1 MKSRLIFLIFF
12 LIYGLN
18 NISAQQ
24 KYDDYLP
31 NIVILK
37 LKPEYRNLFI
47 DKSANNDLLSFC
59 KKINVKTISKK
70 FPTKI
75 ALTKNQNNNLV
86 DLSLIYEIKYE
97 KNIDAIEIANIFSRF
112 IEVKYCV
119 PHFLPKILE
128 IPNDPN
134 NLTNQY
140 YLDNIR
146 AYAAWDTCKG
156 DSTVIIGISDT
167 GIDFSHEDLIDNVYY
182 NLNDPINGSDDDNDG
197 FIDNFR
203 GWDLGENDNNPQW
216 DENNIQGA
224 NSHGVNVSGLADAT
238 TNNGVGIS
246 GVGYKCK
253 YMPLK
258 ISNATGSLT
267 MAYESIV
274 YAADHGCSV
283 VNCSWGGLS
292 GNAYGQDIVNYAIF
306 NKNCLVVA
314 AAGNNGHLSND
325 VLYPAAYEN
334 VFCVAASN
342 QQDLKWEH
350 SCFGYH
356 VDIIAPGE
364 STYMTFPGNNYSNG
378 WGTSFAAPLVSGAI
392 ALLKSYYG
400 STYSAIQLA
409 EILRVT
415 TDYID
420 TIGTNIQYA
429 GMMGSGR
436 LNIYRALT
444 DTLPPSIRIDSV
456 SFSTS
461 SGQVFL
467 PGDTVNVFADFINY
481 LTLSK
486 HLSVKVSVLS
496 ANVTVLQDSF
506 YIGSLQT
513 MGDTNN
519 LSNLF
524 KLYLQPNLS
533 YDQKINVKFSYI
545 DDSLNYSA
553 SEVKSFMANTS
564 YLNVDTNNIAT
575 TITGTGNVGYT
586 NDHIAGYGFRYKN
599 QETIL
604 YEGGLIIGSLAENKA
619 MLCNRGYNN
628 FTVINKPE
636 KQTVNIK
643 SDYDV
648 QTSFND
654 MYSSDNLNVK
664 VIQDNYI
671 WVDSANNDI
680 IFFNYKIIN
689 NNSFSLDSVYAGIFN
704 DWDINNPVYN
714 KANFDA
720 SVNLSYAHS
729 VDSVLGFAGVKLL
742 SDNKV
747 NYYAIDN
754 VVGGAGGIDITD
766 GYNTDEVLTSLSTNK
781 TVAGEPSGGDVVNVI
796 STGPHDIAAG
806 DTLDICFAYVAGDSY
821 NEIINNSVNAQSL
834 YDSVLAN
841 KIVENNI
848 SFKELDVYPVP
859 SDNYI
864 NIEFFNEIK
873 RDISI
878 DILNNFGELIIEK
891 RYNNFTNGMF
901 NEQIDI
907 SQLKQG
913 IYYVKIVSGNQFC
926 IKKIILVK

>member
-1 MKSRLIFLIFF
+1 MKSILIFF
-12 LIYGLN
+12 IIFFIYGLN
-18 NISAQQ
+18 NVNAQK
-24 KYDDYLP
+24 KYDDYLQ

-47 DKSANNDLLSFC
+47 DKSTKNNLLQFC
-59 KKINVKTISKK
+59 KSIKAKSINKK
-70 FPTKI
+70 FPDKEVVDRN
-75 ALTKNQNNNLV
+75 KYKNLV
-86 DLSLIYEIKYE
+86 DLSLIYEIKYD
-97 KNIDAIEIANIFSRF
+97 KNIDAKEIANEFLKF
-112 IEVKYCV
+112 NEIEYCV
-119 PHFLPKILE
+119 PHYLPRLLE
-128 IPNDPN
+128 VPNDPY

-182 NLNDPINGSDDDNDG
+182 NLNDPINGIDDDNDG
-197 FIDNFR
+197 FTDNFR

-216 DENNIQGA
+216 DENNISGA
-224 NSHGVNVSGLADAT
+224 NSHGVNVAGLADAT

-253 YMPLK
+253 YMSLK

-267 MAYESIV
+267 MGYESIV
-274 YAADHGCSV
+274 YAADQGCSV

-292 GNAYGQDIVNYAIF
+292 GNAYGQDIVNYATF

-325 VLYPAAYEN
+325 VLYPAAYDN

-342 QQDLKWEH
+342 QQDLKWAH

-378 WGTSFAAPLVSGAI
+378 WGTSFAAPLVSGAV
-392 ALLKSYYG
+392 ALLKSYYKN
-400 STYSAIQLA
+400 TYSAIQLA

-415 TDYID
+415 TDNID
-420 TIGTNIQYA
+420 TIGTNVQYA

-444 DTLPPSIRIDSV
+444 DTLPPSVRIDSV
-456 SFSTS
+456 NFSTN

-467 PGDTVNVFADFINY
+467 PSDTVTVFSDFINY
-481 LTLSK
+481 LTTSK
-486 HLSVKVSVLS
+486 NLYVKLSVLS

-513 MGDTNN
+513 MHDT
-519 LSNLF
+519 SNITSLF
-524 KLYLQPNLS
+524 KLFLQPNLL
-533 YDQKINVKFSYI
+533 YDQKINVKFTYI

-553 SEVKSFMANTS
+553 SEVKYFIANTS

-575 TITGTGNVGYT
+575 TLTGTGNVAYT
-586 NDHIAGYGFRYKN
+586 NDRVAGYGFRYKN

-604 YEGGLIIGSLAENKA
+604 YEGGLIVGSLSEDKA
-619 MLCNRGYNN
+619 MLCVRGYNN
-628 FTVINKPE
+628 FTVTAKPE
-636 KQTVNIK
+636 KQIVNVK

-648 QTSFND
+648 QTGFND
-654 MYSSDNLNVK
+654 AYAVDNLNID
-664 VIQDNYI
+664 VIQNNYI
-671 WVDSANNDI
+671 WTDSLNDDI

-689 NNSFSLDSVYAGIFN
+689 NNSFSLDSFYVGIFN
-704 DWDINNPVYN
+704 DWDINNPSYN

-720 SVNLSYAHS
+720 STNLSYAYS

-747 NYYAIDN
+747 NYYAVDN
-754 VVGGAGGIDITD
+754 ITGGAGGIDITD
-766 GYNTDEVLTSLSTNK
+766 GYSVSEVLTSLSSNK
-781 TVAGEPSGGDVVNVI
+781 IYAGEPNGGDVVNVI
-796 STGPHDIAAG
+796 STGPHNIAAG
-806 DTLDICFAYVAGDSY
+806 DTLNVCFAYIAGDTYS
-821 NEIINNSVNAQSL
+821 EIINNSLNAQDL

-841 KIVENNI
+841 KIVENKINL
-848 SFKELDVYPVP
+848 KKLEVYPVP
-859 SDNYI
+859 ANNYI
-864 NIEFFNEIK
+864 NITFFNEIK
-873 RDISI
+873 RDIYI
-878 DILNNFGELIIEK
+878 DILNNYGELISEK
-891 RYNNFTNGMF
+891 RYNNFSNGIF
-901 NEQIDI
+901 NDKIDI
-907 SQLKQG
+907 STLKQG
-913 IYYVKIVSGNQFC
+913 IYYVKITSGDQFYL
-926 IKKIILVK
+926 KKIILVK